1 MKKLLLL
8 FLFFVCFTSTTVN
21 AALVDAGD
29 INFDGEVNILD
40 AVLVQ
45 KHILG
50 LIELSKDELGR
61 ADMNF
66 DNEVNILDLVYIIK
80 VRIMGIED
88 PEFSDPT

>member
-1 MKKLLLL
+1 MKTIITIFLL
-8 FLFFVCFTSTTVN
+8 FFLCFTSTIVN

-40 AVLVQ
+40 VILLQ

-50 LIELSKDELGR
+50 LIELSEEELGR

-66 DNEVNILDLVYIIK
+66 DNEVNLLDLVYIIK
-80 VRIMGIED
+80 VRILNLED
-88 PEFSDPT
+88 PEV